1 MFTIINKRNKTAEN
15 SSLIYLIK
23 KSEITQQLPISE
35 DERNYLEV
43 QFTQNDKKK
52 FSFDR
57 LSHKIF
63 IEILDEKENAY
74 HQAEQLRL
82 IADKLVACLQNRKTQ
97 EVYIEAPGLSKDY
110 LLAFAEGMVLSNY
123 SFVAYKTNKEKN
135 TRFLEIIQ
143 LVSDQ
148 VSQEDIDEL
157 NIIMEA
163 TLVARSL
170 VNQPVNYLNAVGLS
184 EEVRLLAED
193 SGAKIEI
200 LNKNKIE
207 ALKMGGLLAVNQG
220 SIDPP
225 TFTIFEYKPE
235 NAVNKKPLVFV
246 GKGVVYDTGG
256 LNIKTADFMSHMKC
270 DMGGAAAAAGV
281 AFAIAKA
288 KLPLHIMAL
297 IPATD
302 NRPGGNAYASGDVIT
317 MFDGQTVE
325 VINTDAEGRMILAD
339 ALAYAKKF
347 DPMLV
352 MDLATLTGAASRAIG
367 NMGVVAMGT
376 KYGPYMDELK
386 ESGEKTSER
395 IVEFPFWDEYAE
407 QLKSEIADMVHMGGA
422 EGGAITAGKFLEKF
436 TDYPY
441 IHLDI
446 AGPAFNPKRFNY
458 RGVGGSG
465 VGVRLLF
472 DFAKKLSQK
481 S

>member
-1 MFTIINKRNKTAEN
+1 MFTIINKQNEIAKN
-15 SSLIYLIK
+15 SNLIFLLK
-23 KSEITQQLPISE
+23 KSDINHELPISE
-35 DERNYLEV
+35 EERNYMEL
-43 QFTQNDKKK
+43 QFTQNEKKK

-57 LSHKIF
+57 LNYKVYV
-63 IEILDEKENAY
+63 EILDEKENPL
-74 HQAEQLRL
+74 HQLEQLRL
-82 IADKLVACLQNRKTQ
+82 VADKLVTCLQNRKSP
-97 EVYIEAPGLSKDY
+97 EVYVMAPSLQEDAF
-110 LLAFAEGMVLSNY
+110 LAFAEGMVLSNY
-123 SFVAYKTNKEKN
+123 SFVAYKTDKEKN
-135 TRFLEIIQ
+135 TRYLEAIQ
-143 LVSDQ
+143 LVGDQ
-148 VSQEDIDEL
+148 VSQKNIDEL
-157 NIIMEA
+157 NIVMEA

-170 VNQPVNYLNAVGLS
+170 VNQPVNYLNAIGLS
-184 EEVRLLAED
+184 EEVKLLAED
-193 SGAKIEI
+193 SGAKIEVF
-200 LNKNKIE
+200 NKKKIE

-225 TFTIFEYKPE
+225 TFSVFEYQPKG
-235 NAVNKKPLVFV
+235 AVNKQPIIFV

-256 LNIKTADFMSHMKC
+256 LNIKTGDFMNHMKC

-288 KLPLHIMAL
+288 KLPLYVIAL

-347 DPMLV
+347 KPMLV
-352 MDLATLTGAASRAIG
+352 IDLATLTGSAARAIG
-367 NMGVVAMGT
+367 NLGVVAMGS
-376 KYGPYMDELK
+376 KYGDYMNLLK

-407 QLKSEIADMVHMGGA
+407 QLKSEIADMVHLGGA

-446 AGPAFNPKRFNY
+446 AGPAFNAKRVNY
-458 RGVGGSG
+458 RGVGASG

-472 DFAKKLSQK
+472 DFAKSLAKKQ
-481 S
+481 

>member
-1 MFTIINKRNKTAEN
+1 MFTILNKQNNIAEQ
-15 SSLIYLIK
+15 STSIFLIK
-23 KSEITQQLPISE
+23 KSELNDQLPISSE
-35 DERNYLEV
+35 ELEHLTM
-43 QFTQNDKKK
+43 QFTENEKKK

-57 LSHKIF
+57 LSHQIY
-63 IEILDEKENAY
+63 IELVEEKENPNHTLEA
-74 HQAEQLRL
+74 LRKMGDSL
-82 IADKLVACLQNRKTQ
+82 INCLQNRKSQ
-97 EVYIEAPGLSKDY
+97 EVYIIAKSLNKAQIS
-110 LLAFAEGMVLSNY
+110 AFAEGMVLSNY
-123 SFVAYKTNKEKN
+123 SFVAYKTQKEKVI
-135 TRFLEIIQ
+135 RYLETIHLINAEIN
-143 LVSDQ
+143 
-148 VSQEDIDEL
+148 QEDVNEL
-157 NIIMEA
+157 NVVLEA
-163 TLVARSL
+163 TLMARTL
-170 VNQPVNYLNAVGLS
+170 VNQPVNYLNAEGLAN
-184 EEVRLLAED
+184 EIKAMAED
-193 SGAKIEI
+193 AGAKIDI

-207 ALKMGGLLAVNQG
+207 ALKMGGLLAVNKG

-235 NAVNKKPLVFV
+235 NAINEQPVVFV

-256 LNIKTADFMSHMKC
+256 LNIKTGEFMNTMKC

-288 KLPLHIMAL
+288 KLPLYIMAL

-339 ALAYAKKF
+339 ALSYAKKF
-347 DPMLV
+347 NPSLV
-352 MDLATLTGAASRAIG
+352 IDLATLTGAAARAIG
-367 NMGVVAMGT
+367 NLGVVAMGS
-376 KYGPYMDELK
+376 KYGEHMTNLK
-386 ESGEKTSER
+386 ESGEKTGER

-407 QLKSEIADMVHMGGA
+407 QLKSEIADMVHLGGA

-446 AGPAFNPKRFNY
+446 AGPAFNTKKFNY

-472 DFAKKLSQK
+472 DFAKGLAKK
-481 S
+481 

>member
-1 MFTIINKRNKTAEN
+1 M
-15 SSLIYLIK
+15 
-23 KSEITQQLPISE
+23 
-35 DERNYLEV
+35 
-43 QFTQNDKKK
+43 QFTENEKKK

-57 LSHKIF
+57 LSHQIY
-63 IEILDEKENAY
+63 IELVEEKENPNHTLEA
-74 HQAEQLRL
+74 LRKMGDSL
-82 IADKLVACLQNRKTQ
+82 INCLQNRKSQ
-97 EVYIEAPGLSKDY
+97 EVYIIAKRLNKAQIS
-110 LLAFAEGMVLSNY
+110 AFAEGMVLSNY
-123 SFVAYKTNKEKN
+123 SFVAYKTQKEKVI
-135 TRFLEIIQ
+135 RYLETIHLINAEIN
-143 LVSDQ
+143 
-148 VSQEDIDEL
+148 QEDVNEL
-157 NIIMEA
+157 NVVLEA
-163 TLVARSL
+163 TLMARTL
-170 VNQPVNYLNAVGLS
+170 VNQPVNYLNAEGLAN
-184 EEVRLLAED
+184 EIKAMAED
-193 SGAKIEI
+193 AGAKIDI

-207 ALKMGGLLAVNQG
+207 ALKMGGLLAVNKG

-235 NAVNKKPLVFV
+235 NAINEQPVVFV

-256 LNIKTADFMSHMKC
+256 LNIKTGEFMNTMKC

-288 KLPLHIMAL
+288 KLPLYIMAL

-339 ALAYAKKF
+339 ALSYAKKF
-347 DPMLV
+347 NPSLV
-352 MDLATLTGAASRAIG
+352 IDLATLTGAAARAIG
-367 NMGVVAMGT
+367 NLGVVAMGS
-376 KYGPYMDELK
+376 KYGEHMTNLK
-386 ESGEKTSER
+386 ESGEKTGER

-407 QLKSEIADMVHMGGA
+407 QLKSEIADMVHLGGA

-446 AGPAFNPKRFNY
+446 AGPAFNTKKFNY

-472 DFAKKLSQK
+472 DFAKGLAKK
-481 S
+481 

>member
-1 MFTIINKRNKTAEN
+1 MFTILNKQNNIAEQ
-15 SSLIYLIK
+15 SSSIYLIN
-23 KSEITQQLPISE
+23 KSELNDKLPLSAEELDHLIM
-35 DERNYLEV
+35 
-43 QFTQNDKKK
+43 QFTKNEKKK

-57 LSHKIF
+57 LSHQIY
-63 IEILDEKENAY
+63 IELVEEKEEPNHTLEA
-74 HQAEQLRL
+74 LRKMGDSL
-82 IADKLVACLQNRKTQ
+82 INCLQNRKSQ
-97 EVYIEAPGLSKDY
+97 EVYVFAPSLNKAQIS
-110 LLAFAEGMVLSNY
+110 AFAEGMVLSNY
-123 SFVAYKTNKEKN
+123 SFVAYKTKKEKVI
-135 TRFLEIIQ
+135 RFLETIH
-143 LVSDQ
+143 LVNDKISDEN
-148 VSQEDIDEL
+148 VNEL
-157 NIIMEA
+157 NIVLEA
-163 TLVARSL
+163 TLMARTL
-170 VNQPVNYLNAVGLS
+170 VNQPVNYLNALGLAK
-184 EEVRLLAED
+184 EIKAMGD
-193 SGAKIEI
+193 DAGAKVDI

-225 TFTIFEYKPE
+225 TFTIFEHKPE
-235 NAVNKKPLVFV
+235 NAVNKQPIIFV

-256 LNIKTADFMSHMKC
+256 LNIKTGEFMNTMKC

-288 KLPLHIMAL
+288 KLPLYIMAL

-339 ALAYAKKF
+339 ALSYAKKF
-347 DPMLV
+347 NPSLV
-352 MDLATLTGAASRAIG
+352 IDLATLTGAASRAIG
-367 NMGVVAMGT
+367 NLGVVAMGS
-376 KYGPYMDELK
+376 KYAEHMCNLK
-386 ESGEKTSER
+386 ESGEKTGER

-407 QLKSEIADMVHMGGA
+407 QLKSEIADMVHLGGA

-446 AGPAFNPKRFNY
+446 AGPAFNTKRFNY

-472 DFAKKLSQK
+472 DFAKGLAKK
-481 S
+481 

>member
-1 MFTIINKRNKTAEN
+1 M
-15 SSLIYLIK
+15 
-23 KSEITQQLPISE
+23 
-35 DERNYLEV
+35 
-43 QFTQNDKKK
+43 QFTENEKKK

-57 LSHKIF
+57 LSHQIY
-63 IEILDEKENAY
+63 IELVEEKENPNHTLEA
-74 HQAEQLRL
+74 LRKMGDSL
-82 IADKLVACLQNRKTQ
+82 INCLQNRKSQ
-97 EVYIEAPGLSKDY
+97 EVYIIAKSLNKAQIS
-110 LLAFAEGMVLSNY
+110 AFAEGMVLSNY
-123 SFVAYKTNKEKN
+123 SFVAYKTQKEKVI
-135 TRFLEIIQ
+135 RYLETIHLINAEIN
-143 LVSDQ
+143 
-148 VSQEDIDEL
+148 QEDVNEL
-157 NIIMEA
+157 NVVLEA
-163 TLVARSL
+163 TLMARTL
-170 VNQPVNYLNAVGLS
+170 VNQPVNYLNAEGLAN
-184 EEVRLLAED
+184 EIKAMAED
-193 SGAKIEI
+193 AGAKIDI

-207 ALKMGGLLAVNQG
+207 ALKMGGLLAVNKG

-235 NAVNKKPLVFV
+235 NAINEQPVVFV

-256 LNIKTADFMSHMKC
+256 LNIKTGEFMNTMKC

-288 KLPLHIMAL
+288 KLPLYIMAL

-339 ALAYAKKF
+339 ALSYAKKF
-347 DPMLV
+347 NPSLV
-352 MDLATLTGAASRAIG
+352 IDLATLTGAAARAIG
-367 NMGVVAMGT
+367 NLGVVAMGS
-376 KYGPYMDELK
+376 KYGEHMTNLK
-386 ESGEKTSER
+386 ESGEKTGER

-407 QLKSEIADMVHMGGA
+407 QLKSEIADMVHLGGA

-446 AGPAFNPKRFNY
+446 AGPAFNTKKFNY

-472 DFAKKLSQK
+472 DFAKGLAKK
-481 S
+481 

>member
-1 MFTIINKRNKTAEN
+1 MFTIVNKQNEIAAK
-15 SSLIYLIK
+15 SHQIYLLK
-23 KSEITQQLPISE
+23 KSEISQKLPISDE
-35 DERNYLEV
+35 ERNYLEI
-43 QFTQNDKKK
+43 QFTQNEKKK

-57 LSHKIF
+57 LSHKVF
-63 IEILDEKENAY
+63 IEILDEKENPY
-74 HQAEQLRL
+74 HQLELLRL
-82 IADKLVACLQNRKTQ
+82 LADKLVLNLQNRKAQ
-97 EVYIEAPGLSKDY
+97 EVYVQGIGLTKEE

-123 SFVAYKTNKEKN
+123 SFVAYKTDKEKH
-135 TRFLEIIQ
+135 TRFLESIQ
-143 LVSDQ
+143 LTGDQ
-148 VSQEDIDEL
+148 VSQKDIDEL
-157 NIIMEA
+157 NILLEA
-163 TLVARSL
+163 TLLARSM
-170 VNQPVNYLNAVGLS
+170 VNQPVNYLNAEGLS
-184 EEVRLLAED
+184 EELRLLAQD
-193 SGAKIEI
+193 SGAKIDI
-200 LNKNKIE
+200 FNKSKIE

-220 SIDPP
+220 SLDPP
-225 TFTIFEYKPE
+225 TFSIFEYKPE
-235 NAVNKKPLVFV
+235 GAVNKKPLVFV

-256 LNIKTADFMSHMKC
+256 LNIKTADFMNNMKC
-270 DMGGAAAAAGV
+270 DMGGAAAAGSV

-288 KLPLHIMAL
+288 KLPLHVIAL

-352 MDLATLTGAASRAIG
+352 IDIATLTGAASRAIG
-367 NMGVVAMGT
+367 NLGVVAMGS
-376 KYGPYMDELK
+376 KSDNYISQLK

-407 QLKSEIADMVHMGGA
+407 QLKSEIADMIHLGGA

-446 AGPAFNPKRFNY
+446 AGPAFNSKRFNY

-472 DFAKKLSQK
+472 EFAKELVKK
-481 S
+481 